1 MPKKRFIGTVVSNK
15 MNKTIVV
22 AVESLIKHP
31 VYKKYIKRTKKY
43 HAHDEQDACHIGD
56 TVEIVES
63 RPLSKTKK
71 WRVLRVVKR
80 AVLGADQKA
89 SAEEGEE
96 S

>member
-80 AVLGADQKA
+80 AFLGADQKA